1 MPKKPYAELNPKEE
15 WSEWSPS
22 ADNPWSRKWISH
34 LYRRAGFGASREEI
48 ESAEKIGFD
57 ATIKKLFDVGPEPK
71 LFSDDGTDGMFIR
84 IDWVRRML
92 SGQAPLREKMALFWH
107 NHFATSVNKVA
118 SNRAMV
124 GQLQLF
130 MKHGLSKFGP
140 LLQDISKDPAMII
153 WLDGNTNT
161 KAKPNEN
168 YAREIMELFSLGV
181 GNYTEKDIREAARA
195 FTGWHT
201 QQGRFYFNASEH
213 DEGEKVFFGQKGNWN
228 GNDIVDMILKQPACP
243 RFLARRL
250 YAFFVCEEIVPPDS
264 FLEPLVT
271 ELKNSDLD
279 IGKCVERILRS
290 KHFYSEQAFL
300 QKIKSP
306 VEFVIGAVRLLGVG
320 PTGRLVVMP
329 ESLIP
334 GLDAMGQRLFAPPN
348 VKGWEGGRAWLS
360 SGTLVARSNFSHD
373 LAHGLREASKEMIR
387 KAGGSFFTAA
397 DPLAQARK
405 AGMETPREYV
415 EFYGNLLIPG
425 VRNVSAEQEMLKHL
439 RKGDDSLASFESRVR
454 DVIHSFLTMP
464 EYQLN

>member
-1 MPKKPYAELNPKEE
+1 MPKKPYTELDPKDE
-15 WSEWSPS
+15 WSAWAPTKE
-22 ADNPWSRKWISH
+22 DPWNRKWICH

-48 ESAEKIGFD
+48 ETAEKVGYET
-57 ATIKKLFDVGPEPK
+57 TIKSILDVGPEPK
-71 LFSDDGTDGMFIR
+71 LLADMGTDGGTIR
-84 IDWVRRML
+84 IEWVRRMM
-92 SGQAPLREKMALFWH
+92 SGKTPLREKIALFWH

-118 SNRAMV
+118 SNKAMIE
-124 GQLQLF
+124 QQQLF

-140 LLQDISKDPAMII
+140 MLQDMSKNPAMVI

-161 KAKPNEN
+161 KEKPNEN

-201 QQGRFYFNASEH
+201 SENRFTFNASQH
-213 DEGEKVFFGQKGNWN
+213 DDGEKVFFGEKGKWD
-228 GNDIVDMILKQPACP
+228 GNEIVDIILKQPTCP

-250 YAFFVCEEIVPPDS
+250 YAFFVCEEVVPPDA
-264 FLEPLVT
+264 FLEPLIKELKET
-271 ELKNSDLD
+271 ELDV
-279 IGKCVERILRS
+279 GKCVERILRS

-306 VEFVIGAVRLLGVG
+306 VEFVVGAIRLLGVG
-320 PTGRLVVMP
+320 PTGRNVVMA

-373 LAHGLREASKEMIR
+373 LAHGLREASKEMI
-387 KAGGSFFTAA
+387 KKSGGSFFTAA
-397 DPLAQARK
+397 DPLAQGRK
-405 AGMETPREYV
+405 AGLETPREFV
-415 EFYGNLLIPG
+415 SFYGNLLIPG
-425 VRNVSAEQEMLKHL
+425 VRNLTAEDEMMKHL
-439 RKGDDSLASFESRVR
+439 RKGDDNAGFESRLR
-454 DVIHSFLTMP
+454 DVIHAFLTMP